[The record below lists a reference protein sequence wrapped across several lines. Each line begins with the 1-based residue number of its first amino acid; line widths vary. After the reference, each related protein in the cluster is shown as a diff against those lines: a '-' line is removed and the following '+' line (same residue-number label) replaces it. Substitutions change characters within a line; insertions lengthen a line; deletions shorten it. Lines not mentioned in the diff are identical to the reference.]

1 MSFSLQVASGDLVLS
16 GSQMGIVYGANKL
29 NQDLTLWL
37 AERYGI
43 DKSHPTMGSY
53 FENYIGS
60 FINNSTQAMIYN
72 EAMRVLNNYQ
82 SVQGQA
88 FQQTPQLFSLAELLY
103 AINSVNVSITYDVV
117 TVAVSV
123 ANAQGQ
129 TTTITTT
136 SSAS

>member
-1 MSFSLQVASGDLVLS
+1 MSFSLQVANGDLVLS
-16 GSQMGIVYGANKL
+16 GSQMGIVYGADKL
-29 NQDLTLWL
+29 KQDLTLWL

-53 FENYIGS
+53 FESYIGS
-60 FINNSTQAMIYN
+60 VINSATQSMVYN

-88 FQQTPQLFSLAELLY
+88 FTQSPQLFSLSELLY
-103 AINSVNVSITYDVV
+103 AINSVNVSILYDAV

-129 TTTITTT
+129 TTNVTVTQGT
-136 SSAS
+136 

>member
-1 MSFSLQVASGDLVLS
+1 MSFSLQVANGDLVLS
-16 GSQMGIVYGANKL
+16 GSQMGIVYGADKL
-29 NQDLTLWL
+29 KQDLTLWL

-53 FENYIGS
+53 FESYIGS
-60 FINNSTQAMIYN
+60 VVNSATQSMVYN

-88 FQQTPQLFSLAELLY
+88 FTQSPQLFSLSELLY
-103 AINSVNVSITYDVV
+103 AINSVNVSILYDAV

-129 TTTITTT
+129 TTNVTVTQGT
-136 SSAS
+136 